1 MDKDQWI
8 DYRELQRAGWAVQ
21 KTNQIRLNGGSESKD
36 HVAAKALVAHIGHNA
51 GYRVSSEVVHAERG
65 EIDILLHGH
74 ADRITL
80 AVECESNPT
89 DDVIDDK
96 VRRYVKGTPI
106 DDIAIINLDVLPDER
121 PAAYSQIKEVLGL

>member
-51 GYRVSSEVVHAERG
+51 GYRVSSEVVH
-65 EIDILLHGH
+65 
-74 ADRITL
+74 
-80 AVECESNPT
+80 
-89 DDVIDDK
+89 
-96 VRRYVKGTPI
+96 RY
-106 DDIAIINLDVLPDER
+106 
-121 PAAYSQIKEVLGL
+121 PAARPCRPDYASRRV